1 MKERAR
7 ILVVDDSTTL
17 RKLVEIAFRGTT
29 SEVDFAS
36 GGAEAIRRAIAH
48 PPDVV
53 LLDFM
58 LPDMGGVDVCARLA
72 EHAGTAAVPVVVM
85 SAKRDGVR
93 EAFRGFPQ
101 VVDFVAKPFAMEEIR
116 SRLGAVLRGHTEADA
131 AGAEVSLA
139 GDLAALPLL
148 DVLRFVAALKLTGCL
163 TLELAPRV
171 EIHARGGDVVACTA
185 YGPPAAADL
194 DHVDRARAPRAAI
207 ERASADQARTGKP
220 AVVSLAE
227 AGHVPREVAPLAL
240 RDQGARILAAA
251 LEARTGKLS
260 WRSLGALPEY
270 IEAFGRPLAVAGIAL
285 EQRRGVRSGEDI
297 PAAFLG
303 AIYQRTA
310 RFSRK
315 LAGARLSASERKLLA
330 LFDGETPVAA
340 ILERTGVA
348 ADKAAGVC
356 NRLVAVGLI
365 ELREHASAGSFSGI
379 ALWSPGDAE
388 LLRAL
393 GALLQRRTPPLE
405 LIDLAGEDDCA
416 GAIVR
421 TRPRLILVSDPA
433 SARTDQM
440 ADAARTS
447 SSALVAVLDTASRA
461 AVDECLAAGFHAVL
475 AKPIHLSDLERLL
488 SS

>member
-7 ILVVDDSTTL
+7 ILVIDDSTTL

-29 SEVDFAS
+29 AEVDFAS

-72 EHAGTAAVPVVVM
+72 GHPGTAAVPVVVM

-116 SRLGAVLRGHTEADA
+116 ARLGAVLRGPTQADA

-171 EIHARGGDVVACTA
+171 EIYARGGDVVACTA
-185 YGPPAAADL
+185 YGPPIAADL

-207 ERASADQARTGKP
+207 DRAAADQARTGKP

-251 LEARTGKLS
+251 LEARTGRLS

-270 IEAFGRPLAVAGIAL
+270 VEAFGRSLAVAGIAL

-365 ELREHASAGSFSGI
+365 ELREHASSGSFSGI

-388 LLRAL
+388 LLRSL

-421 TRPRLILVSDPA
+421 ARPRLVLVADPA
-433 SARTDQM
+433 CAR
-440 ADAARTS
+440 
-447 SSALVAVLDTASRA
+447 
-461 AVDECLAAGFHAVL
+461 
-475 AKPIHLSDLERLL
+475 
-488 SS
+488 